1 MKAVFHVH
9 TTYSPCS
16 RLKPVDIIELCKI
29 HNVDIIA
36 ITDHDE
42 IAGAYEVQKLAPK
55 NLRVIIGEEM
65 STKSGHMLGLFLKEK
80 IAPHMTAEDTIAEIK
95 RQGGIVIIPHPFDI
109 GLHEKF
115 KRKDVARVA
124 DKIDAIEVFNSRYFY
139 PWSPIIARKYA
150 NKFGITKSVGT
161 DAHSKTEFKHAFLE
175 IENFA
180 GSADFIDALK
190 KAKFHTKRNLLL
202 PYIFTPLSESRR
214 IFKRIKDWYGRTN
227 K

>member
-16 RLKPVDIIELCKI
+16 RLKPADIIELCKI
-29 HNVDIIA
+29 HKVDVIA

-42 IAGAYEVQKLAPK
+42 IAGAYEVQSLAPK
-55 NLRVIIGEEM
+55 DLRVIIGEEV

-80 IAPHMTAEDTIAEIK
+80 IAPHMSAEETIVEIK
-95 RQGGIVIIPHPFDI
+95 KQGGVVIIPHPFDI

-115 KRKDVARVA
+115 KRRDVARVA

-139 PWSPIIARKYA
+139 PWSPMVAKKYA
-150 NKFGITKSVGT
+150 QKYNLAKSVGT

-175 IENFA
+175 IEEFA
-180 GSADFIDALK
+180 GPKDFIDVLK

-214 IFKRIKDWYGRTN
+214 IFRRIKNWYQRSN
-227 K
+227 